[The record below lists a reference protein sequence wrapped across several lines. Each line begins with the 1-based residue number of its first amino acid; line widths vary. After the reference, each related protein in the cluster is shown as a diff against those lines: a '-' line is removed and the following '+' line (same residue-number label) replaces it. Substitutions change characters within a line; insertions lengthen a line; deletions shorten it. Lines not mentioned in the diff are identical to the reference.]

1 MTAQSL
7 SSVKQALLEQLRQH
21 IVPELERLVGQLPDE
36 LLDFGHAE
44 IQLRVGML
52 DLGRRLLGLWT
63 QCADRVA
70 ERPRCTRCG
79 VPMRNKG
86 LVSAEIAST
95 LGSVTYRRP
104 RWRCDGPDGCGQEC
118 YPHDRA
124 LRFGTEQGVHGV
136 SWALARVLSR
146 MAADIASF
154 EGARDCLEEDY
165 RVHLAKETVRR
176 IAEDAGRDVLAQED
190 RIRAAVME
198 RRLPLPESSSDL
210 PPAAQAPATAY
221 VFADGTM
228 VHADGD
234 WHEVR
239 VLTAATEAADG
250 RALARRS
257 VARFLSP
264 EDAAWQLAMLARS
277 VDYHNARQ
285 KVFLADGA
293 AWLWKLQEEYFGSA
307 TAILDWCHLAEKVH
321 TAASGLFGEGT
332 QEAKSWAE
340 SIKDELWEGR
350 VETALEEVR
359 GQETR
364 ARSPC
369 RREAIHAL
377 RTYLEN
383 QRDHVDYPRYRALGL
398 SIGSG
403 QVEAQCKSLVG
414 ARCKQAGMRDWTYSG
429 AEAIL
434 RLRAARHDKTFDT
447 IWERRLRV
455 AA

>member
-1 MTAQSL
+1 MTPQGL
-7 SSVKQALLEQLRQH
+7 SSVKQAILEQLRQQV
-21 IVPELERLVGQLPDE
+21 VPELERLVGELPDE
-36 LLDFGHAE
+36 LLDFGQAE
-44 IQLRVGML
+44 NRLRVGML

-70 ERPRCTRCG
+70 KRPCCPRCG

-86 LVSAEIAST
+86 LVPAEIAST

-104 RWRCDGPDGCGQEC
+104 RWRCDGPDGCGREC
-118 YPHDRA
+118 YPHDRT
-124 LRFGTEQGVHGV
+124 LRFGTERGTHGV

-176 IAEDAGRDVLAQED
+176 IAEEAGSDVLGQED

-198 RRLPLPESSSDL
+198 RTQPLPEPSSDV
-210 PPAAQAPATAY
+210 PPAARTPDTAY

-228 VHADGD
+228 VHAEGD

-239 VLTAATEAADG
+239 VLTTATETADG
-250 RALARRS
+250 RLLVRRS
-257 VARFLSP
+257 VARFVPP
-264 EDAAWQLAMLARS
+264 EDVAWQLTMLARS
-277 VDYHNARQ
+277 AGYHNARQ

-293 AWLWKLQEEYFGSA
+293 AWLWKLQEEYFGGA
-307 TAILDWCHLAEKVH
+307 TAILDWYHLAEKVH
-321 TAASGLFGEGT
+321 MAANGLFGEAT
-332 QEAKSWAE
+332 TEAKSWAE

-350 VETALEEVR
+350 VDAALEEVR
-359 GQETR
+359 AQELR
-364 ARSPC
+364 ARAPT

-383 QRDHVDYPRYRALGL
+383 QRGHVDYPRYRAMGL

-414 ARCKQAGMRDWTYSG
+414 ARCKQAGMRDWTYAG
-429 AEAIL
+429 AEAVL
-434 RLRAARHDKTFDT
+434 RLRAARHDKTFDA
-447 IWERRLRV
+447 IWEQRLRV